1 MQGRPDNCAAGP
13 SFTWCDVD
21 SSSEEE
27 QVSLQLLVL
36 TQQAARRGQGICI
49 EHFEGDSQL
58 KRIFSTT
65 TSQPYS
71 CTVKPNGEKTYCTAY
86 ASRSNVCTATMYL
99 IGCRQQEHYRCG
111 MAFGGRI

>member
-71 CTVKPNGEKTYCTAY
+71 W
-86 ASRSNVCTATMYL
+86 SNVCTATMYL